1 MAAELSF
8 IDFGSTPMGVEEILG
23 AWYFHRQPEYQR
35 RSANIFPYHRA
46 LDADKERRGG
56 MTGRDIGP
64 GQHPAC

>member
-1 MAAELSF
+1 
-8 IDFGSTPMGVEEILG
+8 MGVEEILG